1 MSDELPYNGSTAL
14 VNKIEHLLAEKK
26 LSTAAAMRLLLEKEL
41 ADIKI
46 NHARDLEVK
55 TLRAEY
61 EEIKKHSIGMWM
73 YNNPKMAITLAFII
87 FSFISS
93 DVKIPIRQFVGE
105 ISEMISLIIK
115 AL

>member
-1 MSDELPYNGSTAL
+1 MSEELPYNGSTAL

-46 NHARDLEVK
+46 NHARDLQIKELK
-55 TLRAEY
+55 AEN
-61 EEIKKHSIGMWM
+61 EEIKRHSTGWWIH
-73 YNNPKMAITLAFII
+73 NNKKMAFTIALILLSLVA
-87 FSFISS
+87 S
-93 DVKIPIRQFVGE
+93 DVKIPIMQWF
-105 ISEMISLIIK
+105 SEVIGLIIK

>member
-1 MSDELPYNGSTAL
+1 MSEELPYNGSTAL

-61 EEIKKHSIGMWM
+61 EEIKRHSLGMWM
-73 YNNPKMAITLAFII
+73 YNNPKMSFTLAFIL
-87 FSFISS
+87 FSFIAS
-93 DVKIPIRQFVGE
+93 DVKIPIMQFVGE
-105 ISEMISLIIK
+105 MIGLIIK

>member
-1 MSDELPYNGSTAL
+1 MSEELPYNGSTAL

-46 NHARDLEVK
+46 NHARDEQVK
-55 TLRAEY
+55 ALRAEN
-61 EEIKKHSIGMWM
+61 EEIKRHSIGIWI
-73 YNNPKMAITLAFII
+73 YQNPKMAFTIALIL
-87 FSFISS
+87 FSFVAS
-93 DVKIPIRQFVGE
+93 DVKIPIIQWLSEVVG
-105 ISEMISLIIK
+105 LVIK